1 MALPILIVNPNTTES
16 MTRGLETMLEP
27 YLASSPLRRP
37 TFWTAP
43 SGVPSINSLA
53 DCHTSALACLPA
65 LVPLLSTHSAVLVA
79 CYSVHPLVDLLQPHP
94 SSGPPPPPPQEP
106 KPILGIFEASVL
118 ACLAHIG
125 PTSTT
130 GDGDGDGNGDE
141 RAFGIVSTGKAWEP
155 LLAAGVRD
163 LLLPGGRDDRD
174 RPGAGSWDQFAGVE
188 TTGLDA
194 TELHDAPPALVR
206 ERIKAAVK
214 RLIRRAQARGQK
226 LGAVCLGCAGMAGM
240 DETVREACVEELGA
254 ERGRDVE
261 IVDGVKAGWAM
272 LDALVRAN

>member
-27 YLASSPLRRP
+27 YLASSPLPRP

-79 CYSVHPLVDLLQPHP
+79 CYSVHPLVDLLQPPP
-94 SSGPPPPPPQEP
+94 SSGTPPPQT
-106 KPILGIFEASVL
+106 KPVLGIFEASVL

-125 PTSTT
+125 PSIT
-130 GDGDGDGNGDE
+130 GDGDGNGDE

-163 LLLPGGRDDRD
+163 FLLHGGGCDDRD
-174 RPGAGSWDQFAGVE
+174 RQGAESLDQFAGVE

-214 RLIRRAQARGQK
+214 RLIRRAQARGKK

-272 LDALVRAN
+272 LDAQVRAN